1 MLQVG
6 IHDDGGP
13 PGDAV
18 QPRGHGGFLAE
29 VACEAHAL
37 DADISLAE
45 PLDDGETLVAA
56 AVIDEDQLPGELE
69 RFEHGL
75 EPFVQNR

>member
-29 VACEAHAL
+29 VSCKTHAF

-56 AVIDEDQLPGELE
+56 AVIDENQLPGELE